1 MEIRYISI
9 SKATGYDVSQVR
21 SAMRATAHSYPCCP
35 QDRSCRTARL
45 YGSVRLVDHQGVARY
60 RYPHRPV
67 VLSGIKNS
75 DCITTV
81 SLAMSMAAIAYM
93 ANASE
98 KRHDANFLVK
108 LILFPGGIWSAL
120 ACMTNVGELLIRNDC
135 GITPVQNRK
144 MSFFI
149 LLAPH
154 RGFIDAINGSG

>member
-1 MEIRYISI
+1 MW
-9 SKATGYDVSQVR
+9 
-21 SAMRATAHSYPCCP
+21 ATAHSYPCSP

-45 YGSVRLVDHQGVARY
+45 YGSVRLVDHQGAARY

-120 ACMTNVGELLIRNDC
+120 ACMTNVGELLIRNEC